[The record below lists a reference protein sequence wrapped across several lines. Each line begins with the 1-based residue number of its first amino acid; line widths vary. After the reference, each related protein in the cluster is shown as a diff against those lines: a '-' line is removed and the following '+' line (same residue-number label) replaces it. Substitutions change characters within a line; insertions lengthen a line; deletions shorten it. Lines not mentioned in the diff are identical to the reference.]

1 MSVGLGETPISSS
14 PTSAALAFFISL
26 GARVLIFSGERIVK
40 LRFRMIAFLGVDG
53 RRLKWVLVARG
64 VVGVLG
70 GDDG

>member
-14 PTSAALAFFISL
+14 PTLAALGFFISL
-26 GARVLIFSGERIVK
+26 GAQVLIFSGERIVK